1 MGLVNVIDAIR
12 RDPGEYLTEACVLAL
27 GAFLFGYRMV
37 NENCAPV
44 LRELTRRFEGAD
56 QADACTRAY
65 LSDRNTERA
74 LRRVLEALGSMLA
87 AEPALAGSRPA
98 NTQLGFMEL
107 VRDPIVSGRTGMVF
121 AEPTVDWC
129 ANFWKGFLAGL
140 DEVDPTAAL
149 QERERFDAF
158 EQWLAERYAQSGAS
172 WYAMIRVFEGADLS
186 GLRAFVALWEEFR
199 KSVPGAE

>member
-1 MGLVNVIDAIR
+1 MIDTIR
-12 RDPGEYLTEACVLAL
+12 KNPGECLTEACVLAL
-27 GAFLFGYRMV
+27 GAFLFGYRMANGNV
-37 NENCAPV
+37 API
-44 LRELTRRFEGAD
+44 LYELARRFEGPD

-65 LSDRNTERA
+65 LSARNTEHA
-74 LRRVLEALGSMLA
+74 LRRVLEALSLMLA
-87 AEPALAGSRPA
+87 AEPALAGSSPA
-98 NTQLGFMEL
+98 SAQLGFVEL

-149 QERERFDAF
+149 HERERFEAF

-172 WYAMIRVFEGADLS
+172 WYAMIRVFEGADLG

-199 KSVPGAE
+199 KSVPGME

>member
-1 MGLVNVIDAIR
+1 MELASVIDTIR
-12 RDPGEYLTEACVLAL
+12 KNPGEYLTEACVLAL
-27 GAFLFGYRMV
+27 GAFLFGYRMA
-37 NENCAPV
+37 NGNCAPI
-44 LRELTRRFEGAD
+44 LHELTRRFEGPD

-65 LSDRNTERA
+65 LSARNTEHA

-87 AEPALAGSRPA
+87 AEPALAGSSPA
-98 NTQLGFMEL
+98 SAQLGFVEL
-107 VRDPIVSGRTGMVF
+107 VRDPIVSGRTGMVL

-149 QERERFDAF
+149 HERERFEAF

-199 KSVPGAE
+199 KSVPGME